1 MFKAGLPYFDAEFNF
16 SDLTDD
22 KISKIIEDE
31 SPKYTPGTKTEYH
44 PITFGWLIDEVVEIF
59 NSPEIRSASQP
70 AISGVGTA
78 RGLARTFELFMDGVL
93 VSKSLLQRISK
104 PQFENVFDHGLGKE
118 ESKGYGFVYT
128 KSSMASR
135 SNSWQIGH
143 PAIGGQRVYMDPAD
157 RLVVCYLTNGVKSW
171 EGDNPTTFENLQLEV
186 YSTLKRQHSCSAEN
200 IDRALQGKLP

>member
-1 MFKAGLPYFDAEFNF
+1 MCIGCGPELEGSVAKFPAQKRGLALRDNIH
-16 SDLTDD
+16 DR
-22 KISKIIEDE
+22 KIFTVANYLSKKPTRVL
-31 SPKYTPGTKTEYH
+31 SRMQAKN
-44 PITFGWLIDEVVEIF
+44 EVVEIF

-128 KSSMASR
+128 KSSM
-135 SNSWQIGH
+135 NSWQIGH